1 MLHRHAV
8 APAAAAWSVATS
20 AGGGSLAGGPEG
32 TSRSVVGG
40 CSSVAQATPQR
51 QQVAAALAIGARQC
65 LHTRGIWRLRIAQRS
80 FDGPCA
86 VVMGAATGAG
96 SATGFAG
103 RESTMNLSPRSHART
118 LASGPGAGVG
128 VSSIVTTFRLR
139 ALSSQRTKLS

>member
-1 MLHRHAV
+1 MLHRHVV

-20 AGGGSLAGGPEG
+20 AGGGSLAGGPER

-51 QQVAAALAIGARQC
+51 QQVASALAIGARQC